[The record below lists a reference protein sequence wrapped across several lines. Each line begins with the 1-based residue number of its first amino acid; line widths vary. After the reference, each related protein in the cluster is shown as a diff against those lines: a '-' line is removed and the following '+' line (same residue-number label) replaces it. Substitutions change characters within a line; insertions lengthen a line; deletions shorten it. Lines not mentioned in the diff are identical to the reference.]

1 MAGGSMA
8 EEEQDYDLDDGQ
20 RLSLLERTVS
30 LNRKVVILLLVVAVC
45 GLSVLS
51 TVGIVSL
58 FSDDVEYA
66 TKTEVEL
73 IRGENAVLKM
83 QVAAYEES
91 LGQYQDIL
99 GNSDAAAFKTLIL
112 NQEQSYQQHLT
123 ALKQGMRDLAKMLP
137 GSRTWL
143 EMYDEKMD
151 LALAQSAARVQ
162 ELAAIQTPEPPAPE
176 VISEP
181 KSLVKP
187 LLKSKSQVQAPQEK
201 KSN

>member
-1 MAGGSMA
+1 MA

-143 EMYDEKMD
+143 EKYDEKMD

>member
-1 MAGGSMA
+1 MA

-162 ELAAIQTPEPPAPE
+162 ELAAIQMPEPPAPE

>member
-1 MAGGSMA
+1 MA

-45 GLSVLS
+45 GLSVFS

>member
-1 MAGGSMA
+1 MA

-30 LNRKVVILLLVVAVC
+30 LNRKVVILSLVVAVC

>member
-1 MAGGSMA
+1 MA

-66 TKTEVEL
+66 TKAEVEL

-83 QVAAYEES
+83 QIEAYEES

-162 ELAAIQTPEPPAPE
+162 ELAAIQSPEPPAPE

>member
-1 MAGGSMA
+1 MA

-20 RLSLLERTVS
+20 RLSLLERMVL

-66 TKTEVEL
+66 TKAEVEL

-83 QVAAYEES
+83 QIEAYEES

-99 GNSDAAAFKTLIL
+99 GNSDAAAFKALML
-112 NQEQSYQQHLT
+112 NQERSYQQHLT

-162 ELAAIQTPEPPAPE
+162 ELVAIQAPEPPA
-176 VISEP
+176 
-181 KSLVKP
+181 LR
-187 LLKSKSQVQAPQEK
+187 
-201 KSN
+201 

>member
-1 MAGGSMA
+1 MA